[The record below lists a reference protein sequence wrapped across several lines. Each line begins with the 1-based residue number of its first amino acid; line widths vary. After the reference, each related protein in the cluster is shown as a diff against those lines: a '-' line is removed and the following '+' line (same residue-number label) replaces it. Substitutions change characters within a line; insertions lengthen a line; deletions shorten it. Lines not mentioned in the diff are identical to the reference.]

1 MKKVIFIS
9 SGQDSLYCLHKA
21 LSETDDDVHAI
32 NISQQYNFSKV
43 EIEYTRNY
51 MNNSVEWL
59 QQNVRDFKFT
69 IVPEIDL
76 NWGSQIP
83 WRKRTYEGLSE
94 ESVKIVRASNI
105 KYKADRFAMQIVER
119 DFNFGHYGKFYNAD
133 EIIIGVDYYQS
144 QNQARIDGTAS
155 IAQIEFG
162 MDFNMPIAESKL
174 GRISVYEA
182 LPEGLRD
189 VMIPCS
195 TAWRDDA
202 SRAWRA
208 GPGEK
213 CNNCRKCLTSAA
225 YEKVNL
231 TDSLTVKELDDIL
244 HNHVINH
251 ENYQQLSA
259 MIIVQQKLR
268 AYLGI
273 TLAPINIGD

>member
-1 MKKVIFIS
+1 MKKVICIS

-43 EIEYTRNY
+43 EIEYTRNH

-94 ESVKIVRASNI
+94 ESVKIIRASNI
-105 KYKADRFAMQIVER
+105 KYKTDRFAMQIVER
-119 DFNFGHYGKFYNAD
+119 DFNFGHYGKLYNAD

-174 GRISVYEA
+174 GRISVYGA

-195 TAWRDDA
+195 TAWR
-202 SRAWRA
+202 A
-208 GPGEK
+208 GSEAK

-251 ENYQQLSA
+251 EKYQQLSA
-259 MIIVQQKLR
+259 MRIVQQKLR

-273 TLAPINIGD
+273 SLGPINIGD